1 MSKPTV
7 IVTETLADRPA
18 TWLAERVNLVWCS
31 HEKTDELQ
39 SLLPEAQGLLVRT
52 YTQVNDALLDQAPN
66 LKVVG
71 RAGVGLDNI
80 DLPACHKRGIPVVY
94 TPDANTQAVVEYV
107 LGLILDELR
116 PRTNLTPDN
125 LAQFH
130 QLRKTEV
137 GKQFDQLTLGI
148 LGFGRIGKR
157 LGAVAHALGVN
168 LKVCDLMPE
177 ADARK
182 AVNYPFEYVSH
193 EKLYSRSD
201 IVSIHVDG
209 RPSNKHLINADALS
223 HFRDDAIIIN
233 AARGMLVDHNALA
246 TWAKAHPE
254 ARAILDVHDPEPVPT
269 DYPLV
274 GLANVRLLPH
284 LASRTNEALENMS
297 WVVHDVLAVIE
308 GRTPSYPAPVGD
320 AD

>member
-18 TWLAERVNLVWCS
+18 SWLSERVNLVWCS

-39 SLLPEAQGLLVRT
+39 ALLPEAQGLLVRT

-80 DLPACHKRGIPVVY
+80 DLPACASRGIPVVY

-107 LGLILDELR
+107 IGLILDELR

-177 ADARK
+177 AEARK
-182 AVNYPFEYVSH
+182 AVDYPFEYVSH

-209 RPSNKHLINADALS
+209 RPSNKHLINADALT
-223 HFRDDAIIIN
+223 HFREDATIIN
-233 AARGMLVDHNALA
+233 AARGMLIDHAALA
-246 TWAKAHPE
+246 SWAKAHPN
-254 ARAILDVHDPEPVPT
+254 ARLILDVHDPEPVPA

-274 GLANVRLLPH
+274 GLPNVRLLPH

-308 GRTPSYPAPVGD
+308 GRTPKYPAPVG
-320 AD
+320 